1 MRTLTLKCD
10 LYDYREVEK
19 ACRLAADKLGVEAG
33 ALQTDLEGLTAE
45 LERYLAERRRAA
57 ASAGVLAKA
66 PQQLTASETTAALA
80 FLRAPDLIA
89 RLGAALGR
97 GGIVGEDKTRLLLFV
112 AASSYK
118 MPETLHVLIQGSSGS
133 GKTRLLDVVARSMP
147 HEDVKRFTRVT
158 DNAFYNQAEDYFTHK
173 LVCLEDLDGLREE
186 AELAFR
192 ELQSS
197 DVLRTA
203 TSVKDERGGITGGER
218 VVRGPIA
225 SMACTTR
232 GEVYEDNV
240 SRCLVVAVDESAE
253 QTGRVIAYQNRRA
266 GGECSRRDE
275 EAERAKLADCV
286 RMLKSYEVVNP
297 YASRVKLPDG
307 AHKVRRLNELYLSFV
322 RQVALLN
329 QYQRTKDKRGRLVAE
344 VADLRVA
351 CEILFESIVLKV
363 DELDGSL
370 RQFFERL
377 KAYVAA
383 RSGTPEFTQREVRQA
398 LGMSKAQCSRAMAR
412 LVSAEYVTSRYSGN
426 LRKVCYRLDY
436 LDDYQKLRRQIRD
449 GLEGQIDVLQQ
460 EG

>member
-1 MRTLTLKCD
+1 M
-10 LYDYREVEK
+10 
-19 ACRLAADKLGVEAG
+19 
-33 ALQTDLEGLTAE
+33 
-45 LERYLAERRRAA
+45 
-57 ASAGVLAKA
+57 
-66 PQQLTASETTAALA
+66 
-80 FLRAPDLIA
+80 
-89 RLGAALGR
+89 
-97 GGIVGEDKTRLLLFV
+97 
-112 AASSYK
+112 
-118 MPETLHVLIQGSSGS
+118 
-133 GKTRLLDVVARSMP
+133 
-147 HEDVKRFTRVT
+147 
-158 DNAFYNQAEDYFTHK
+158 
-173 LVCLEDLDGLREE
+173 CLEDLDGLREE
-186 AELAFR
+186 AELALR

-203 TSVKDERGGITGGER
+203 TSVEDERGGITGGER

-253 QTGRVIAYQNRRA
+253 QTKRVIDYQNRRA

-275 EAERAKLADCV
+275 EMERARLADCV

-398 LGMSKAQCSRAMAR
+398 LGLSQSQCSRYIIR
-412 LVSAEYVTSRYSGN
+412 LVSAEYVTSQYLSN

-436 LDDYQKLRRQIRD
+436 LDDYQRLTAEIRRGLTEQID
-449 GLEGQIDVLQQ
+449 ALEGGTEEAKEPKT
-460 EG
+460 EGVPGGVGR

>member
-1 MRTLTLKCD
+1 MRTLTLKVD
-10 LYDYREVEK
+10 LYDYRECER
-19 ACRLAADKLGVEAG
+19 ACRLAADKLGVDAG
-33 ALQTDLEGLTAE
+33 ALQTDLEGLTGE
-45 LERYLAERRRAA
+45 LERYLAQRRRA
-57 ASAGVLAKA
+57 SVGGGVLAKA
-66 PQQLTASETTAALA
+66 PQQLTAAETTAALA

-89 RLGAALGR
+89 RLGEALGR

-147 HEDVKRFTRVT
+147 AEDVKRFTRVT

-218 VVRGPIA
+218 IVRGPIA

-253 QTGRVIAYQNRRA
+253 QTKRVIDYQNRRA

-275 EAERAKLADCV
+275 ESERARLADCV

-329 QYQRTKDKRGRLVAE
+329 QYQRQQGQARALGGRGRGPAGGVRDPVRVDRVE
-344 VADLRVA
+344 GRRTGRVA
-351 CEILFESIVLKV
+351 
-363 DELDGSL
+363 
-370 RQFFERL
+370 
-377 KAYVAA
+377 
-383 RSGTPEFTQREVRQA
+383 QA
-398 LGMSKAQCSRAMAR
+398 
-412 LVSAEYVTSRYSGN
+412 VF
-426 LRKVCYRLDY
+426 
-436 LDDYQKLRRQIRD
+436 
-449 GLEGQIDVLQQ
+449 
-460 EG
+460 